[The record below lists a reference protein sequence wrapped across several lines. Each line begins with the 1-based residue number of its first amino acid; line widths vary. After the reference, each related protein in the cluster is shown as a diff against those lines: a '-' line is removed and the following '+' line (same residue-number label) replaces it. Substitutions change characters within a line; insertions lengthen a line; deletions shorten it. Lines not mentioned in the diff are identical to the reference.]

1 MIVLYLCVCSIYDDD
16 DDDEATRESPET
28 LRRGLCSYLGFE
40 EIPRGDP
47 KTNANNR
54 KTTQRERVQRE
65 RERSK
70 KKKKEKNKERIT
82 RKMTMK
88 SFVSSSSFLSFSKP
102 ITSATKTI
110 TTNGRRKRRKT
121 ATRKRIIRANS
132 IDELTGGTTVGVD
145 DSLQRMIRAT
155 NELDRRFRSGLPF
168 VDCSSEEGVVSV
180 PLAKECEYEND
191 VYAVRGKKEV
201 ASLMKHWS
209 SSDDEKKKKSKFE
222 FQFETLRSASVE
234 PGSLLLQWKA
244 TWKPESAKK
253 RKFTNTLLEKA
264 KPSDS
269 IVSLKKKMDRAVFLA
284 TEEELEK
291 EKEDDPF
298 GSVYIYGVT
307 TYKVNGK
314 GEIVRREDKVD
325 WRFAD
330 NGTEEFKPKKSRNNR
345 WSNRNQKSSSSS
357 SSSKMSPERAESLQ
371 KLGYNAVSSSSSSK
385 TEDGASGNDNDNNN
399 NNNNNS
405 WAGDEEA
412 DFYDDLEA
420 KRMAEDIAATMFY
433 NALSPPDVGEW
444 SWFLDTVVELEYQSF
459 TKAMGDESTGMLS
472 KDEFVKY
479 VLAVATF
486 GFFVPTLLI
495 CYATWQIFTGG
506 GMMGEDGGLSQA
518 ALDQMDPYDRAEYL
532 SMREKEMNQQ
542 KKVQAGAVAGESA
555 AAQSASP
562 SLAAPPPQIQREQ
575 QQQQQQQQRA
585 TTDDDIPAWGTQ
597 VWLDII
603 RGRVGA

>member
-1 MIVLYLCVCSIYDDD
+1 M
-16 DDDEATRESPET
+16 
-28 LRRGLCSYLGFE
+28 
-40 EIPRGDP
+40 
-47 KTNANNR
+47 
-54 KTTQRERVQRE
+54 
-65 RERSK
+65 
-70 KKKKEKNKERIT
+70 
-82 RKMTMK
+82 MK
-88 SFVSSSSFLSFSKP
+88 SFVSSSSFSGFLFS
-102 ITSATKTI
+102 SKTD
-110 TTNGRRKRRKT
+110 GRRRTISQTTRRQ
-121 ATRKRIIRANS
+121 RIQRCANSSS

-168 VDCSSEEGVVSV
+168 VDCSSEEGVSVGV
-180 PLAKECEYEND
+180 PLAKDCEYEND

-234 PGSLLLQWKA
+234 PG
-244 TWKPESAKK
+244 T
-253 RKFTNTLLEKA
+253 

-345 WSNRNQKSSSSS
+345 WRNQKSSSSS

-385 TEDGASGNDNDNNN
+385 TEDGASGSDNDNN

-444 SWFLDTVVELEYQSF
+444 SWVLDTVVELEYQSF

-472 KDEFVKY
+472 KDEFFKY

-532 SMREKEMNQQ
+532 SMREKELNQQ

-575 QQQQQQQQRA
+575 QQQQRA

-603 RGRVGA
+603 GGRVGA

>member
-1 MIVLYLCVCSIYDDD
+1 
-16 DDDEATRESPET
+16 
-28 LRRGLCSYLGFE
+28 
-40 EIPRGDP
+40 
-47 KTNANNR
+47 
-54 KTTQRERVQRE
+54 
-65 RERSK
+65 
-70 KKKKEKNKERIT
+70 
-82 RKMTMK
+82 MK

-110 TTNGRRKRRKT
+110 TTNGRRRRKT

-532 SMREKEMNQQ
+532 SMREKELNQQ

>member
-1 MIVLYLCVCSIYDDD
+1 M
-16 DDDEATRESPET
+16 
-28 LRRGLCSYLGFE
+28 
-40 EIPRGDP
+40 
-47 KTNANNR
+47 
-54 KTTQRERVQRE
+54 QRE

-70 KKKKEKNKERIT
+70 KKKKKKNKERIT

-110 TTNGRRKRRKT
+110 TTNGRRRRKT

-385 TEDGASGNDNDNNN
+385 TEDGASGNDNNN

-532 SMREKEMNQQ
+532 SMREKELNQR

-575 QQQQQQQQRA
+575 QQQQQQQQQRA

>member
-1 MIVLYLCVCSIYDDD
+1 
-16 DDDEATRESPET
+16 
-28 LRRGLCSYLGFE
+28 
-40 EIPRGDP
+40 
-47 KTNANNR
+47 
-54 KTTQRERVQRE
+54 
-65 RERSK
+65 
-70 KKKKEKNKERIT
+70 
-82 RKMTMK
+82 MTMK

-110 TTNGRRKRRKT
+110 TTNGRRRRRKT

-371 KLGYNAVSSSSSSK
+371 KLGYNAGVV
-385 TEDGASGNDNDNNN
+385 
-399 NNNNNS
+399 
-405 WAGDEEA
+405 
-412 DFYDDLEA
+412 FVLLENG
-420 KRMAEDIAATMFY
+420 RRR
-433 NALSPPDVGEW
+433 EW
-444 SWFLDTVVELEYQSF
+444 
-459 TKAMGDESTGMLS
+459 
-472 KDEFVKY
+472 
-479 VLAVATF
+479 
-486 GFFVPTLLI
+486 
-495 CYATWQIFTGG
+495 
-506 GMMGEDGGLSQA
+506 
-518 ALDQMDPYDRAEYL
+518 
-532 SMREKEMNQQ
+532 
-542 KKVQAGAVAGESA
+542 
-555 AAQSASP
+555 
-562 SLAAPPPQIQREQ
+562 QRQRQ
-575 QQQQQQQQRA
+575 QQQQ
-585 TTDDDIPAWGTQ
+585 
-597 VWLDII
+597 
-603 RGRVGA
+603 

>member
-1 MIVLYLCVCSIYDDD
+1 M
-16 DDDEATRESPET
+16 
-28 LRRGLCSYLGFE
+28 
-40 EIPRGDP
+40 
-47 KTNANNR
+47 
-54 KTTQRERVQRE
+54 
-65 RERSK
+65 
-70 KKKKEKNKERIT
+70 
-82 RKMTMK
+82 MK
-88 SFVSSSSFLSFSKP
+88 SFVSSSSFSGFLFS
-102 ITSATKTI
+102 SKTD
-110 TTNGRRKRRKT
+110 GRRRTISQTTRRQ
-121 ATRKRIIRANS
+121 RIQRCANSSS

-168 VDCSSEEGVVSV
+168 VDCSSEEGVSVGV
-180 PLAKECEYEND
+180 PLAKDCEYEND

-253 RKFTNTLLEKA
+253 RKFTNTLLAKA

-345 WSNRNQKSSSSS
+345 WSNNRNQKGSSSS

-385 TEDGASGNDNDNNN
+385 TEDGASGNDNDNN

-472 KDEFVKY
+472 KDEFFKY

-532 SMREKEMNQQ
+532 SMREKELNQQ

-575 QQQQQQQQRA
+575 QQQQRA

>member
-1 MIVLYLCVCSIYDDD
+1 MRGDVLTKRRTTTMQKYQRDKDKNK
-16 DDDEATRESPET
+16 T
-28 LRRGLCSYLGFE
+28 LR
-40 EIPRGDP
+40 IKAD
-47 KTNANNR
+47 
-54 KTTQRERVQRE
+54 
-65 RERSK
+65 
-70 KKKKEKNKERIT
+70 
-82 RKMTMK
+82 
-88 SFVSSSSFLSFSKP
+88 
-102 ITSATKTI
+102 
-110 TTNGRRKRRKT
+110 
-121 ATRKRIIRANS
+121 S
-132 IDELTGGTTVGVD
+132 IDELTGGTKVGVD
-145 DSLQRMIRAT
+145 ENRLQKMIDAT
-155 NELDRRFRSGLPF
+155 NKLDARFRSGLPF
-168 VDCSSEEGVVSV
+168 VDASENGDEVV
-180 PLAKECEYEND
+180 PLAKDCEYEND

-209 SSDDEKKKKSKFE
+209 ASDDKDGKKSNFE
-222 FQFETLRSASVE
+222 FQFKTLRSASVE
-234 PGSLLLQWKA
+234 PGTLLLQWKA
-244 TWKPESAKK
+244 TWKPKNAMK

-264 KPSDS
+264 KPTES
-269 IVSLKKKMDRAVFLA
+269 IVSLKKKMDKAVFLA
-284 TEEELEK
+284 TEEELQK

-330 NGTEEFKPKKSRNNR
+330 NGTEEFKPKKNRNNR
-345 WSNRNQKSSSSS
+345 WNQKNNSKSSSGSL
-357 SSSKMSPERAESLQ
+357 SKMSPERAESLQ

-385 TEDGASGNDNDNNN
+385 TEDGASG
-399 NNNNNS
+399 NNNS

-479 VLAVATF
+479 VLAVFTF
-486 GFFVPTLLI
+486 GFFVPTVLI
-495 CYATWQIFTGG
+495 CVATWQILTGG
-506 GMMGEDGGLSQA
+506 GMMGEDGGLSQE

-532 SMREKEMNQQ
+532 SMREKELSQRSKLQQ
-542 KKVQAGAVAGESA
+542 GGAVAGGSTASTSA
-555 AAQSASP
+555 STNASSASP
-562 SLAAPPPQIQREQ
+562 SLTAPPPQIQEQ
-575 QQQQQQQQRA
+575 QGQQGQQQQRA
-585 TTDDDIPAWGTQ
+585 TRSSASTDDIPAWGTQ